1 MTTLEH
7 ELMERISRLD
17 EEKQKRVLEFVQSI
31 EQSSQVQTYSIY
43 ELMKLPVEER
53 ERLVIESLRRS
64 ANEDFEIFEAYS
76 EEDFDDSY

>member
-1 MTTLEH
+1 MSALEQ

-17 EEKQKRVLEFVQSI
+17 EENQRKVLEFVQSI
-31 EQSSQVQTYSIY
+31 EDMPHEQSYSIY

-53 ERLVIESLRRS
+53 ERLVIESLKRS

-76 EEDFDDSY
+76 EDDFDDSY